1 MFALL
6 RAVQADITTLSVD
19 AIVNATNSTLLGGG
33 GVDGAIHRAAGPELL
48 SECRLLGGCR
58 TGDAKLTKGHRLAAR
73 YIIHTV
79 GPVWR
84 GGMDGEQ
91 ALLRSCY
98 RRSLE
103 IAAANGI
110 ASLAFPSISTG
121 VYGYPIELAA
131 EAAIITVRATL
142 SEFVAI
148 REVVFCCFSS
158 GDLAVYEKHL
168 HAHVL

>member
-1 MFALL
+1 MFARL

-19 AIVNATNSTLLGGG
+19 AIVNAANSTLLGGG

-48 SECRLLGGCR
+48 TECRLLGGCR
-58 TGDAKLTKGHRLAAR
+58 TGDAKLTKGHRLPAR

-84 GGMDGEQ
+84 GGTDGEP

-131 EAAIITVRATL
+131 EAVTITVRATL
-142 SEFVAI
+142 SEFVSI
-148 REVVFCCFSS
+148 REVVFCCFSA
-158 GDLAVYEKHL
+158 DDVAVYEKHL